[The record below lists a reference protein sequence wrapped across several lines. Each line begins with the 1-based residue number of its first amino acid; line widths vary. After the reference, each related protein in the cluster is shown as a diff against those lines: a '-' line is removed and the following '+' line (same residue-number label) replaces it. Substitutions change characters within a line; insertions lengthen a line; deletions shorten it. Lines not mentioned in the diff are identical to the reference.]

1 MKIKFRLL
9 SIAAAALSATLLFSA
24 CSRSGKDASQ
34 SLPQEVRQSPVVT
47 HENFNFA
54 QDPTCLKVSEFLNAL
69 TGEVKC
75 EKTDKGYI
83 FHQAITDEVTKNKT
97 ELGLVFERFPN
108 QNAFLFS
115 RLVANG
121 VDGNEADIE
130 NLYTQIILQV
140 RGVPAGKP

>member
-9 SIAAAALSATLLFSA
+9 NIAAAALSATLLFSA

-34 SLPQEVRQSPVVT
+34 SLPQEVRQAPVAT
-47 HENFNFA
+47 HASFV

-69 TGEVKC
+69 TGEVKY

-83 FHQAITDEVTKNKT
+83 FHQTITDEVTKNKT